1 MSKINHWVKCAHQ
14 VLDNGLL
21 RLLAMVLALSAAGLL
36 IWEPMIFAQ
45 AIGGFGPVI
54 SPADMGNMY
63 CNDLRCWLCTTSLV
77 LAGVLHPVSRI
88 ADFVLYHVV
97 AFVLIIATVEY
108 ETDKITV

>member
-1 MSKINHWVKCAHQ
+1 

-54 SPADMGNMY
+54 SPALIWVTCTAMIYGVGFVP
-63 CNDLRCWLCTTSLV
+63 LRWYWQVFFTPYLALPILSYIMWLRLFS
-77 LAGVLHPVSRI
+77 S
-88 ADFVLYHVV
+88 
-97 AFVLIIATVEY
+97 
-108 ETDKITV
+108 